1 MTTQER
7 FRPPSHVAPDSLG
20 SKILFY
26 LRWLIDFQFNT
37 IYTLLSREMPKFRGK
52 VIDIG
57 CGNCPFEHLIDTMKA
72 ENIGVDVADADK
84 WDYTN
89 SRIIAFNGKDLPSH
103 MT

>member
-89 SRIIAFNGKDLPSH
+89 SRIIAFNGKTSLPI
-103 MT
+103 